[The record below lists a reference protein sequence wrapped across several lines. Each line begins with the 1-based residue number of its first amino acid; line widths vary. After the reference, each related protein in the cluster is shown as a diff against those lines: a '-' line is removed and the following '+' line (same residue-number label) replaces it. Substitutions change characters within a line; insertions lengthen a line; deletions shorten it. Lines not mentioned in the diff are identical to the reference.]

1 MGDAKP
7 WGSNLS
13 HTASEHSLTTSSA
26 APQDGWIT
34 PERLPKLR
42 SLLLGITL
50 FVGLLVWVAFSLG
63 LLPRGTH
70 LIAKLRVIGVMTW
83 LYSLVQIIDMK
94 IWHSRFAKR
103 RRAASRI
110 PEVLEGWLL
119 GQMIAWF
126 GIAYYALTD
135 DARWFAGGLFLLLLS
150 FVVFPVR
157 VER

>member
-1 MGDAKP
+1 M
-7 WGSNLS
+7 
-13 HTASEHSLTTSSA
+13 ASDRSIATTSNT
-26 APQDGWIT
+26 PPEGWIT
-34 PERLPKLR
+34 PERLPKVR

-50 FVGLLVWVAFSLG
+50 FVGLLVWVSFSLG

-70 LIAKLRVIGVMTW
+70 LVTKLRVIGVMTW
-83 LYSLVQIIDMK
+83 LYALVQIIDMK
-94 IWHSRFAKR
+94 VWHSRFAQR

-135 DARWFAGGLFLLLLS
+135 DPRWFAGGLLLFLIS
-150 FVVFPVR
+150 FVVFPLR
-157 VER
+157 AER